1 MLAPVNAYQLRLAIA
16 ANAAQL
22 AGFPAL
28 AASLVELLKIELARH
43 D

>member
-1 MLAPVNAYQLRLAIA
+1 MSLTSYQLRLATA